1 MIRKTPAAAIEVKQK
16 KTNWLLSFSNSR
28 VVKLKEE
35 ILLYLLNLLYAKCML
50 FLVQLTPSN
59 FTRNY
64 KIWERLKFS
73 EVDLFKPFLTTNGK
87 Y

>member
-1 MIRKTPAAAIEVKQK
+1 MIRKTPAAVIMEKQK
-16 KTNWLLSFSNSR
+16 KTNWLPSFSNSR
-28 VVKLKEE
+28 VVKLREE

-64 KIWERLKFS
+64 KIWERLKYS